1 MVGKRHQ
8 LPKTKVMVVKAS
20 MCKIQSLKDTGWE
33 GDCIRKKKEGS
44 GAIDAIIL
52 GHAYL
57 A

>member
-1 MVGKRHQ
+1 
-8 LPKTKVMVVKAS
+8 MVVKAS